1 METNHFHFINIKT
14 NEEVHDDNKLSRF
27 INTLPLSVVY
37 DYEYIKKYFSQP
49 SFIKL
54 PIKALKY
61 KQLYPIKQSTKFIS
75 LQEGGTP
82 LYLSFN
88 LRKKLGLMNL
98 YFKYEGMNPTGAFK
112 DRGSVV
118 EITSAI
124 EHNAKGVIVASTGNM
139 AASVSAYCA
148 RASIPC
154 FVFIP
159 EGTPQTKLAQTLF
172 YGGNIIKIKGTYDQ
186 AAVLAQKIA
195 EEFNFYLAGDY
206 VFRTE
211 GQKSQA
217 YEIIEQLNFQVPDY
231 IIVPTG
237 NGTNIFAIWKGFQ
250 EYFEMNLI
258 DKLPHMVAV
267 QINSHKPIVTAF
279 EKDLSEITF
288 VKPSISNPKAT
299 IASAI
304 AVNNPLDGNKV
315 LNLLKKSKGI
325 AIAVADEEILKAQ
338 MKLASCESLF
348 VEPSSASVIAALT
361 KLMSRDK
368 ISKDATVVCLLSGC
382 GFKDPFSATPYFPEG
397 FTVEPEFLAIK
408 KIFQKKQWIK

>member
-1 METNHFHFINIKT
+1 METNYCHFINVKT
-14 NEEVHDDNKLSRF
+14 NEEVHDDNKSSRF
-27 INTLPLSVVY
+27 INTLPLSVIY
-37 DYEYIKKYFSQP
+37 DYKHIKKYFSQP
-49 SFIKL
+49 SFKKH
-54 PIKALKY
+54 PIKTLKY
-61 KQLYPIKQSTKFIS
+61 KQLYPIQQSTQFIS

-82 LYLSFN
+82 LYPSFN
-88 LRKKLGLMNL
+88 ISKKLGLTNL

-112 DRGSVV
+112 DRGSVI
-118 EITSAI
+118 EIANAI
-124 EHNAKGVIVASTGNM
+124 EHNARGVIVASTGNM

-172 YGGNIIKIKGTYDQ
+172 YGGNIIKIRGTYDQ

-231 IIVPTG
+231 VIVPTG

-267 QINSHKPIVTAF
+267 QVNSHKPIVTAF
-279 EKDLSEITF
+279 EKDLSEIKF
-288 VKPSISNPKAT
+288 VKPPRSNLKAT
-299 IASAI
+299 VASAI
-304 AVNNPLDGNKV
+304 AVDNPVDGNKV
-315 LNLLKKSKGI
+315 LNILKKSKGT
-325 AIAVADEEILKAQ
+325 AVAVTDEKILKAQ
-338 MKLASCESLF
+338 MELAASESLF
-348 VEPSSASVIAALT
+348 VESSSASVIAALT
-361 KLMSRDK
+361 KLVFCDT
-368 ISKDATVVCLLSGC
+368 ISKDAAVVCLLSGC
-382 GFKDPFSATPYFPEG
+382 GFKDHFSAASYFPEG
-397 FTVEPEFLAIK
+397 FTVEPEFLAVK